1 MNLAG
6 TIQGEIFQEIKSKLP
21 SNLSLVFE
29 ISEVLGLSQDS
40 AYRRIRGEKPLTVE
54 ELFKLKNHFGISL
67 DQFGGESSKCVNFN
81 CSTIGAETFK
91 VSNWLD
97 KVYADLHKISA
108 MQECEIIYAA
118 KDPPL
123 FHYFQLPEIAAFKVF
138 FWEKTL
144 FQFPEYDEKI
154 FCFDEISDD
163 TFLKGRKTLAM
174 AAKIPTIEIWNEQT
188 FKILLSQIEFYWV
201 SGYFSNSDDF
211 FNLLDKTEKWIH
223 HIQKEA
229 EYGFKY
235 LYGTKAEGVENNFK
249 LYVNEVVLNDNTILV
264 RTNLGYSAYLTFNVL
279 SLLETTNQDF
289 CRELD
294 KYYRGILR
302 KSNMISL
309 SGAKERNRFFNEQLH
324 AIQKLKRQV
333 I

>member
-1 MNLAG
+1 MNQVGA
-6 TIQGEIFQEIKSKLP
+6 IQGEIFQKIKSKLP

-29 ISEVLGLSQDS
+29 ITEVLGLSQDS

-54 ELFKLKNHFGISL
+54 ELFKLKDHFGISL
-67 DQFGGESSKCVNFN
+67 DQFGGESSNSVNFN

-97 KVYADLHKISA
+97 KVYADLHKINA

-144 FQFPEYDEKI
+144 FQFPEYDEKN

-163 TFLKGRKTLAM
+163 TFLKGRKTLAL

-201 SGYFSNSDDF
+201 SGFFSNNDDF

-235 LYGTKAEGVENNFK
+235 LYGSQAEGVENNFK

>member
-1 MNLAG
+1 MNQVGA
-6 TIQGEIFQEIKSKLP
+6 IQGEIFQKIKSKLP

-29 ISEVLGLSQDS
+29 ITEVLGLSQDS

-54 ELFKLKNHFGISL
+54 ELFKLKDHFGISL
-67 DQFGGESSKCVNFN
+67 DQFGGESSNSVNFN

-91 VSNWLD
+91 VSDWLD
-97 KVYADLHKISA
+97 KVYADLHKINA

-144 FQFPEYDEKI
+144 FQFPEYDEKN

-201 SGYFSNSDDF
+201 SGFFSNNDDF

-235 LYGTKAEGVENNFK
+235 LYGSQAEGVENNFK

-289 CRELD
+289 CKELD

-324 AIQKLKRQV
+324 AIQKLKSQV

>member
-1 MNLAG
+1 MNPAG
-6 TIQGEIFQEIKSKLP
+6 DIQGEIFQKIKSKLP
-21 SNLSLVFE
+21 PHLSLVFE
-29 ISEVLGLSQDS
+29 ITKVLGLSQDS
-40 AYRRIRGEKPLTVE
+40 AYRRIRGEKPLTTE
-54 ELFKLKNHFGISL
+54 ELFRLKDHFGISL
-67 DQFGGESSKCVNFN
+67 DQFAGESSASVHFN
-81 CSTIGAETFK
+81 CSTIGAESFK
-91 VSNWLD
+91 VSDWLD
-97 KVYADLHKISA
+97 KVYADLHKISDT
-108 MQECEIIYAA
+108 QDCEIIYAA

-144 FQFPEYDEKI
+144 FQFPEYDEKM

-163 TFLKGRKTLAM
+163 TFQKGRKTLAM

-188 FKILLSQIEFYWV
+188 FKILLSQIEFYWI
-201 SGYFSNSDDF
+201 SGFFSHRDDF
-211 FNLLDKTEKWIH
+211 FNLLDKVEKWIH

-235 LYGTKAEGVENNFK
+235 LYGTQAEGVENRFK

-264 RTNLGYSAYLTFNVL
+264 RSKNGYSAYLTFNVL

-289 CRELD
+289 CKELD
-294 KYYRGILR
+294 KYFRGILR
-302 KSNMISL
+302 KSNLISL

-324 AIQKLKRQV
+324 ALLKLKRQV
-333 I
+333 L

>member
-1 MNLAG
+1 MNQIA
-6 TIQGEIFQEIKSKLP
+6 TIQAEIFKKIKSKLP
-21 SNLSLVFE
+21 PNLSLVFE
-29 ISEVLGLSQDS
+29 ITDVLGVSQDS

-54 ELFKLKNHFGISL
+54 ELFKLRDHFEISL
-67 DQFGGESSKCVNFN
+67 DQFGGEDSGIVNFK
-81 CSTIGAETFK
+81 CSAIGAKTFK
-91 VSNWLD
+91 VSSWLE
-97 KVYADLHKISA
+97 KVYNDLHQINA
-108 MQECEIIYAA
+108 LQNREIIYAA

-144 FQFPEYDEKI
+144 FQFPEYEEKM
-154 FCFDEISDD
+154 FCLDEISNE
-163 TFLKGRKTLAM
+163 TLQKGRKTLAL
-174 AAKIPTIEIWNEQT
+174 AAKLPTTEIWNEQT

-201 SGYFSNSDDF
+201 SGFFSNNDDF
-211 FNLLDKTEKWIH
+211 FNILDKAEKWIH

-235 LYGTKAEGVENNFK
+235 LYGTQPEGIENNFQ

-279 SLLETTNQDF
+279 SLLHTTNHTF
-289 CRELD
+289 CLELD
-294 KYYRGILR
+294 RYFKGILR
-302 KSNMISL
+302 KSNKISV

-324 AIQKLKRQV
+324 ALQKLKRQAV
-333 I
+333 